1 MMSRNDSLHA
11 NAAKKY
17 VIYSTGHHKNTFP
30 HERHHTP
37 FSLHIS
43 DHFVR
48 GAISYKK
55 NMWYL
60 FTNTRDIK

>member
-55 NMWYL
+55 NL
-60 FTNTRDIK
+60 